1 MHSACPRYAAAC
13 RAVRFSLSCRLVWG
27 NKVCEN
33 NVERERKEGQRELGQ
48 GREGRVMRRGE
59 RRGGGGGDLPQ
70 CSRLLF
76 SEL

>member
-1 MHSACPRYAAAC
+1 
-13 RAVRFSLSCRLVWG
+13 VWG

-59 RRGGGGGDLPQ
+59 GTYHSVHVF
-70 CSRLLF
+70 CSLSYKFRQLDHIALKH
-76 SEL
+76 SLHKRHLEGPD